1 MIVTEIM
8 SRTED
13 HYGEELMAQTSN
25 EMRIAPENGR
35 TKMMVWEGQ
44 GSSGSGRMPCF
55 SGCAA
60 CLKK

>member
-25 EMRIAPENGR
+25 EMRIAPEDDK

-44 GSSGSGRMPCF
+44 GRAGSIRVPCF
-55 SGCAA
+55 S
-60 CLKK
+60 